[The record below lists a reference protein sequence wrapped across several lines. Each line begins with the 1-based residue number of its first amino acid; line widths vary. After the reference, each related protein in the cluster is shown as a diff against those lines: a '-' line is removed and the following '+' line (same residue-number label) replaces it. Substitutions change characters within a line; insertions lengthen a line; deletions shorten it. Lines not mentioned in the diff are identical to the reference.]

1 MGRAP
6 YFARA
11 GAATPGRQKR
21 TIAEAAKSSWGSAAA
36 ADAALPRYP
45 IYFLLLSAIARF
57 CPTRSRCFLV
67 SYRTLACFFLTH
79 LTTAKRRNALNIDC
93 IHH

>member
-57 CPTRSRCFLV
+57 CPTLFEGV
-67 SYRTLACFFLTH
+67 G
-79 LTTAKRRNALNIDC
+79 
-93 IHH
+93 